1 MPAPIPVRLFGEG
14 ITWFPRFSDVVV
26 VANPYALQTTRA
38 GERQRASAAL
48 EPAAP
53 EPAPETEHPPKRQRV
68 SECASASAPESRFV
82 SVRMS
87 GSSSQETAPETTH
100 PPQREPDASGSVSV
114 AAGVGEETQAIHAV
128 NDAHLSTAMKDVSL
142 RKTT

>member
-48 EPAAP
+48 EQAAP

-68 SECASASAPESRFV
+68 SECASASDPESRLSR
-82 SVRMS
+82 SVRVVVVARRLLRKLRILLS
-87 GSSSQETAPETTH
+87 GSLTRVARCLW
-100 PPQREPDASGSVSV
+100 QRVLV
-114 AAGVGEETQAIHAV
+114 KRLR
-128 NDAHLSTAMKDVSL
+128 LSMLSMMLTFRRL
-142 RKTT
+142 